1 MPSLSATV
9 VQKAYKVE
17 ATTIYAR
24 ISLNAAGTTATL
36 ITGSVAGGNPG
47 ASKGVASV
55 SYTATGLYTITL
67 DPSIPVQQFL
77 GAPSIVIK
85 NNVSTDATYLTR
97 VYSTTNSAPGVGATL
112 TIIAS
117 AATLPTQGAPIVST
131 GGVAELWVTIPFTT
145 SNVW

>member
-9 VQKAYKVE
+9 VQKAFKVE

-55 SYTATGLYTITL
+55 TYTANGQYTLTL
-67 DPSIPVQQFL
+67 DPTIPVQQFL
-77 GAPSIVIK
+77 GAPSIVTK
-85 NNVSTDATYLTR
+85 NSTAADATYVTR
-97 VYSTTNSAPGVGATL
+97 VYNATSGSATGATL
-112 TIIAS
+112 TIAS
-117 AATLPTQGAPIVST
+117 AAATAPSTLAPIAST
-131 GGVAELWVTIPFTT
+131 SGCELWVTIPFTT